1 MILSLV
7 VPSVFEILLLGSG
20 VFRCAEIVGLFSVE
34 RYLVYVFGNGVFV
47 QIDNCG
53 YVMLLVRYV
62 CLCILVCI
70 LFVGR
75 CCICW
80 LEG

>member
-1 MILSLV
+1 VILSLV

-20 VFRCAEIVGLFSVE
+20 GFGCTEIVGLFSVE

-70 LFVGR
+70 LFVGH